1 VNRGKILGP
10 EKSTHSCF
18 FKKKWKRKNFILLF
32 DLCVCVRVSVR
43 AQRLCV
49 LREREFVC
57 VCVALSALSLKEL
70 FFFLCFFF
78 PPLSFFSWRE
88 RLAPAVWNRADRIW
102 IIEAEREGEG
112 VDGRERTSKK

>member
-18 FKKKWKRKNFILLF
+18 FKKKGKRKNFILLF

-88 RLAPAVWNRADRIW
+88 RLAPAVWNRADRI
-102 IIEAEREGEG
+102 
-112 VDGRERTSKK
+112 